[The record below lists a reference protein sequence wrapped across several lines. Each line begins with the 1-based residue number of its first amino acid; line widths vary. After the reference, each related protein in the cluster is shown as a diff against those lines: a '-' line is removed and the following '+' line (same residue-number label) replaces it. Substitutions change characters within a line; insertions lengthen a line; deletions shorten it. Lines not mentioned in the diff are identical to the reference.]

1 MEPSIID
8 KMVRVVKVHYMN
20 HSVLS
25 SVNFCIRVE
34 VDFLHPILYIN
45 GWDNKH
51 IAIYDN
57 LGVLTEE
64 VYNSLYALYRYCGV
78 SREELLLWVL
88 SKIDFEKAHDKE
100 MYQRLLQNFV
110 F

>member
-34 VDFLHPILYIN
+34 VNFLHPILYIN

-100 MYQRLLQNFV
+100 MYQSLLQNFV